1 MNTTRC
7 LAALGTLALAAT
19 TLTASWAAEPAPSAT
34 PGFDPGTF
42 AHPVDN
48 TYFPLTPGL
57 VTRLRGVD
65 DGQRVSEVVR
75 VTGRTKAI
83 LAVHA
88 TVVRD
93 VVRRADGSLAERT
106 HDWYAADDLGN
117 VWYLGEDTAE
127 LDPSGKVKT
136 TEGSW
141 ETGVN
146 GARPGIFMPPHP
158 RVGDGG
164 LQEFYKGHAE
174 DHFRVLATRA
184 RVKTSFVSSTRALR
198 TKEWTPLE
206 PGVVTVKYYV
216 RGIGPVMERDVK
228 GGTEFSQL
236 VSFRKG

>member
-1 MNTTRC
+1 VFPIAI
-7 LAALGTLALAAT
+7 AALALA
-19 TLTASWAAEPAPSAT
+19 LPP
-34 PGFDPGTF
+34 FDPSNF
-42 AHPVDN
+42 VDRVDN
-48 TYFPLTPGL
+48 PYLPLTPGS
-57 VTRLRGVD
+57 VYRYEGSK
-65 DGQRVSEVVR
+65 DGKRALDVVKI
-75 VTGRTKAI
+75 TRTKKNI
-83 LAVHA
+83 LGVNA
-88 TVVRD
+88 TVVSDRLYLN
-93 VVRRADGSLAERT
+93 GKLEERT
-106 HDWYAADDLGN
+106 SDWYAQDKSGN

-127 LDPSGKVKT
+127 LDPNGKVKS

-174 DHFRVLATRA
+174 DHFRVLTTRA

-228 GGTEFSQL
+228 GGNEFSQL

>member
-1 MNTTRC
+1 VFPIAI
-7 LAALGTLALAAT
+7 AALAVAL
-19 TLTASWAAEPAPSAT
+19 PP
-34 PGFDPGTF
+34 FDPGNF
-42 AHPVDN
+42 VDRVDN
-48 TYFPLTPGL
+48 PYLPLAPGSVYRYEGSKDGKRAL
-57 VTRLRGVD
+57 DVVKISRTTKNILGVN
-65 DGQRVSEVVR
+65 
-75 VTGRTKAI
+75 
-83 LAVHA
+83 A
-88 TVVRD
+88 TVVSDRLYLN
-93 VVRRADGSLAERT
+93 GKLEERT
-106 HDWYAADDLGN
+106 SDWYAQDKSGN

-127 LDPSGKVKT
+127 LDPNGKVKS

-174 DHFRVLATRA
+174 DHFRVLTTRA

-228 GGTEFSQL
+228 GGNEFSQL